1 MLWEV
6 AGIRVSRKWLI
17 NVAVALGILG
27 ILSVVLYATPFGR
40 SMRACAV
47 NPVGAALAGIPVRAI
62 WFATYILD
70 GLLAGIAG
78 ILILNTTGMD
88 YRTASASR
96 AVSCAPRWRWRTSNA
111 SPMRRTCPSFRDSAA
126 SVRRDPLDQGV
137 KDWAGDPMLPE
148 RHTREFQRYP
158 GRSRS

>member
-47 NPVGAALAGIPVRAI
+47 NPVGAALAGIPVRAT
-62 WFATYILD
+62 WFATYILG

-88 YRTASASR
+88 YSNGLGFTGGQLRPEMALAHFQCIADATDLPIISR
-96 AVSCAPRWRWRTSNA
+96 LCCVCSTR
-111 SPMRRTCPSFRDSAA
+111 SP
-126 SVRRDPLDQGV
+126 
-137 KDWAGDPMLPE
+137 
-148 RHTREFQRYP
+148 
-158 GRSRS
+158 RSRRQGLGWRSDAP